1 MQHAREFLFVQ
12 RSFANGMIELL
23 IRTRDLLLAAERL
36 DDQQHSES
44 GKAVVFG
51 TFSTP

>member
-1 MQHAREFLFVQ
+1 MLDESAADVSL
-12 RSFANGMIELL
+12 ELL

-36 DDQQHSES
+36 DDQQQSDS

-51 TFSTP
+51 TFSTT